1 MNRLGTGPTIPPA
14 MHLIVDGQQIV
25 LAQGT
30 TRIGRSPTADICL
43 EDPTVSR
50 RHAMVIR
57 EGDTVRILDDRSL
70 NGVFV
75 NGERVS
81 AKVLQDKDVVMLGR
95 NQLTFE
101 APVTRPIA
109 A

>member
-1 MNRLGTGPTIPPA
+1 MQLS
-14 MHLIVDGQQIV
+14 VDGKAIV
-25 LAQGT
+25 LREGT

-57 EGDTVRILDDRSL
+57 EGDSVRILDDRSL

-75 NGERVS
+75 NGERVTG
-81 AKVLQDKDVVMLGR
+81 KVLTDRDVVMLGR
-95 NQLTFE
+95 NEIVFE
-101 APVTRPIA
+101 APATRPIA

>member
-1 MNRLGTGPTIPPA
+1 MQLS
-14 MHLIVDGQQIV
+14 VDGKTIV
-25 LAQGT
+25 LREGT
-30 TRIGRSPTADICL
+30 TRIGRSPTADISL

-57 EGDTVRILDDRSL
+57 EGDSVRILDDRSL

-75 NGERVS
+75 NGERVTG
-81 AKVLQDKDVVMLGR
+81 KVLADGDVVTLGR
-95 NQLTFE
+95 NELVFE
-101 APVTRPIA
+101 APATRRIA